1 MENGHNVTISIS
13 ENSLKCFAHDKEV
26 VGISQ
31 QDFIPKPPQY
41 GGTSKELDD
50 YMETCVGE
58 TFKVHDSLDYPH
70 GRIVSGTITRVRSG
84 NARSKSGVV
93 YWMATFSDGYK
104 AEYATDLVPFF
115 DEHYAEL

>member
-1 MENGHNVTISIS
+1 MENSYNGTISIS
-13 ENSLKCFAHDKEV
+13 ENSLKRFAHDKEV

-31 QDFIPKPPQY
+31 QDFVPKPPQY
-41 GGTSKELDD
+41 GGTNKELDD

-58 TFKVHDSLDYPH
+58 SFKVHDSLDYPH
-70 GRIVSGTITRVRSG
+70 GRIVFGTITRVQRG
-84 NARSKSGVV
+84 TTPYQSGVV

-104 AEYATDLVPFF
+104 AEYATDLGPFF